1 MIKTG
6 KKIEVL
12 IVDDSAVVRQVL
24 SGILKSDP
32 EIEVIGTASDPYEA
46 VKHIKIKC
54 PDVLTLDIEMPGM
67 DGLTFLRKIMSQ
79 HPIPVVIVS
88 RLTAS
93 NPDISLKA
101 MEYGAVDVISKPV
114 SLRESLEEI
123 RIVLCDKVKAAAIS
137 KISRIKSPEIIRKK
151 TITKKPGAEISPK
164 VIKPAR
170 QVVLIG
176 ASTGGTNAV
185 KDILINLPADS
196 PGIVVVQHMP
206 EHFTRA
212 FADML
217 NGICKISVKEAEDGD
232 KVITGKA
239 LIAPGNRHLKLKKND
254 QGFYVEVR
262 DGELFNRHKP
272 SVDVLFFSA
281 AKVATSRITGILLTG
296 MGRDGAEGLLEMKN
310 AGANTVAQDEQSS
323 VVFGMPKAAIDL
335 KAADVVLPLFK
346 IANYIR
352 GYLNN

>member
-46 VKHIKIKC
+46 VKHIKRKL
-54 PDVLTLDIEMPGM
+54 PDVLILDIVMPGM

-88 RLTAS
+88 KLTAS
-93 NPDISLKA
+93 NPDISLRA
-101 MEYGAVDVISKPV
+101 MEYGAVDVISKPE

-123 RIVLCDKVKAAAIS
+123 RIILCDKVKAAAIS

-151 TITKKPGAEISPK
+151 TITKKPGAEISLK

-176 ASTGGTNAV
+176 ASTGGTKAINE
-185 KDILINLPADS
+185 ILLNLSAGS

-212 FADML
+212 FADRL
-217 NGICKISVKEAEDGD
+217 NSMCKIFVKEAEDGD
-232 KVITGKA
+232 KVITGRA
-239 LIAPGNRHLKLKKND
+239 LIAPGNKHIKLKKNN

-262 DGELFNRHKP
+262 DGDLFNRHKP

-281 AKVATSRITGILLTG
+281 AKVATNRITGILLTG

-310 AGANTVAQDEQSS
+310 TGANTVAQDEQSS
-323 VVFGMPKAAIDL
+323 VVFGMAKAAINL
-335 KAADVVLPLFK
+335 KATDAVLPLNK
-346 IANYIR
+346 IADYIQEHKNY
-352 GYLNN
+352 

>member
-1 MIKTG
+1 MIKPK

-12 IVDDSAVVRQVL
+12 VVDDSAVVRQVL

-32 EIEVIGTASDPYEA
+32 EIEVVGTASDPYEA
-46 VKHIKIKC
+46 VKHIKQKL

-67 DGLTFLRKIMSQ
+67 DGLTFLRKIMNQ

-101 MEYGAVDVISKPV
+101 IEYGAVDVISKPE

-123 RIVLCDKVKAAAIS
+123 RIILCDKVKAAAIS
-137 KISRIKSPEIIRKK
+137 RINRIKSPEITGKK
-151 TITKKPGAEISPK
+151 TITKKQGEEISSK
-164 VIKPAR
+164 LMKPAR
-170 QVVLIG
+170 QVILIG

-185 KDILINLPADS
+185 RDILNNMPADS

-212 FADML
+212 FADRL
-217 NGICKISVKEAEDGD
+217 NSICEISVKEAEDGD
-232 KVITGKA
+232 KVITGRA
-239 LIAPGNRHLKLKKND
+239 LIAPGNRHMKLKKSNW
-254 QGFYVEVR
+254 GFYVEVI

-272 SVDVLFFSA
+272 SVNVLFFSA
-281 AKVATSRITGILLTG
+281 AKVATNKVTGILLTG

-335 KAADVVLPLFK
+335 KAADTVLPINK
-346 IANYIR
+346 IAGYIQEHK
-352 GYLNN
+352 NN